1 MKREYVIPFIL
12 FIPTLVVQL
21 TIVPLVSIDYFVPDL
36 ILILL
41 IYYTLLNGQMFGT
54 ITGAAFGLLFDL
66 FSGNLLG
73 LAMFSKTI
81 AGFTAGYFYNENKI
95 DTNTSMLN
103 FALIVLLS
111 SFVDSFFNGIFSGSQ
126 SVGVLFIIFEKS
138 LFPALYTAVVG
149 LLIIIALPKRKL
161 Q

>member
-1 MKREYVIPFIL
+1 MKRGHLIPFVI

-21 TIVPLVSIDYFVPDL
+21 TLVPLISVEYFVPDL
-36 ILILL
+36 VLILL
-41 IYYTLLNGQMFGT
+41 VYYTLLKGQMFGT
-54 ITGAAFGLLFDL
+54 ITGAVFGLLFDL

-103 FALIVLLS
+103 FSLIVFLS
-111 SFVDSFFNGIFSGSQ
+111 AFVDSFFNGIFSGSQ
-126 SVGVLFIIFEKS
+126 SVGILFIVFERS
-138 LFPALYTAVVG
+138 LFPALYTAVLA
-149 LLIIIALPKRKL
+149 LLIIIALPKRRL

>member
-1 MKREYVIPFIL
+1 MKREFIIPFVI

-21 TIVPLVSIDYFVPDL
+21 TFVPLVSVDYFVPDL
-36 ILILL
+36 VLILL
-41 IYYTLLNGQMFGT
+41 VYYALLNGQMFGT
-54 ITGAAFGLLFDL
+54 LTGAVFGLLFDL

-103 FALIVLLS
+103 FSLIVFLS
-111 SFVDSFFNGIFSGSQ
+111 AFVDSFFNGIFSGSQ
-126 SVGVLFIIFEKS
+126 SVGILFIVFERS
-138 LFPALYTAVVG
+138 LFPALYTAVVAL
-149 LLIIIALPKRKL
+149 LLIIVLPKRRL
-161 Q
+161 L